1 MDVAY
6 NQHSSHAR
14 RKNRSS
20 TNLNHLTLAPL
31 TTKLPIGDAED
42 LAEALTAPPVQTTSY
57 LQGKSA
63 PTTPGLLSHS
73 PARSRSRSHTRND
86 GAIAAGTLTKSKST
100 THLHLRKSNGG
111 GHHKNSGILSP
122 ATKRRRD
129 EAGGGLS
136 SKDRN
141 DSDWMLRAGAVLS
154 GECRES
160 KGQAWL
166 VSRASS
172 TSLAGPAGTPL
183 DLEEAAFERNL
194 AREREHQYHGLWSSS
209 RRHSRRG
216 SSAALALVD
225 DEFVAVS
232 PPGSRLGSRSH
243 SRVMTPMDERRRS
256 LDGSYFGS
264 HRHAESPDEMAGP
277 DFVNLDENLEAV
289 ELDTSVE
296 DEAVVRRLVKRE
308 QVGSGGFWFGNV
320 LGWRLFSV
328 EENDAESDEDD
339 EDGESYATGDL
350 GIDPI
355 GGVSAD
361 GLPDQKRSGLRQFEG
376 ITSIPEKRV
385 PPPKA
390 DEGGWHDAAWLLSV
404 ASKVLL

>member
-1 MDVAY
+1 MDIAY
-6 NQHSSHAR
+6 NQHSNHAR

-31 TTKLPIGDAED
+31 TTRLPIGDAED

-63 PTTPGLLSHS
+63 PTTPGLLSQS

-86 GAIAAGTLTKSKST
+86 SSIAAGTLPKSKST

-111 GHHKNSGILSP
+111 GRHKNSGILSP
-122 ATKRRRD
+122 TTRRRRD
-129 EAGGGLS
+129 EAAGGLS

-141 DSDWMLRAGAVLS
+141 DSDWMLRAGAVMS

-172 TSLAGPAGTPL
+172 TSLAGPASTAL

-194 AREREHQYHGLWSSS
+194 AREREHQHHGLWSGS
-209 RRHSRRG
+209 RHHSRRG
-216 SSAALALVD
+216 SSAALALGD

-232 PPGSRLGSRSH
+232 PPRSQLGSRSH
-243 SRVMTPMDERRRS
+243 SRVMTPLDERQRS
-256 LDGSYFGS
+256 MDGGYFGS
-264 HRHAESPDEMAGP
+264 HRQAESPDEIVGP
-277 DFVNLDENLEAV
+277 DFVNLDESLEAV
-289 ELDTSVE
+289 ETDTTVD

-320 LGWRLFSV
+320 LGWKLFSV

-339 EDGESYATGDL
+339 EDGDTGI
-350 GIDPI
+350 GGAS

-361 GLPDQKRSGLRQFEG
+361 GLVDRKRSGLRQFEG
-376 ITSIPEKRV
+376 ITSIPEERV